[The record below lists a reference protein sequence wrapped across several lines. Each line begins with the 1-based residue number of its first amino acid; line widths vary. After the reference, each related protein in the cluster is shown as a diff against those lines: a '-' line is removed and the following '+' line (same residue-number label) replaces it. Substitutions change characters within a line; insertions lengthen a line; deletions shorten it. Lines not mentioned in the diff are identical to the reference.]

1 MGQWHGETT
10 FPLPSNW
17 LDRLPRWIKY
27 HKERDSPIQRK
38 EMHIKGLFLMHIC
51 YPYPKSRSSS
61 CNCIHHKCP
70 LAKILTVFLRKIV
83 IMSFEKQNNTSFGI
97 GKLQEFLTDLQV
109 NDYEIVVNIL
119 HISHNLTWYSAI
131 VQKFTIIYPVCSTFE
146 LTKQFMKICVKN

>member
-38 EMHIKGLFLMHIC
+38 EMHIKGSFLMHIC

-61 CNCIHHKCP
+61 CNCIHHRCP
-70 LAKILTVFLRKIV
+70 PAKILTVFLRKIV
-83 IMSFEKQNNTSFGI
+83 ITHFKKQYNTFFGTDKLKEVWQYYKIARQRSKVKRKFHCIHRRKVIFECGNGI
-97 GKLQEFLTDLQV
+97 LL
-109 NDYEIVVNIL
+109 
-119 HISHNLTWYSAI
+119 
-131 VQKFTIIYPVCSTFE
+131 P
-146 LTKQFMKICVKN
+146 